1 MRLLSQMNDGQ
12 AWSLSVHSPI
22 RGTRTDPA
30 LSRERARW
38 KSVLLDQRPSLLT
51 LRRRA
56 FRLCS
61 NDSSVICRCPTPR
74 RRARAVRPKPSPAVL
89 RLTFAAGISEVS
101 RFSCMK
107 FLGVPGAFD
116 YAGPTRARA
125 IAIVRVAF
133 RTCLLRR
140 RPGCIFSQLNL
151 PPRLFPCLRFAVHL
165 AMPNAKL
172 GAKVDRYSFFVR
184 LLPPLLHTGLA
195 RRTNNA
201 HWGDA
206 GGRPRWRSSF
216 LGDPGTNFLWKFTGN
231 IHRRS
236 RGGGKS
242 EHPAAVAGCSSAVGK
257 SCLWTFPRNGFFHGP
272 SYSPMLQ
279 RAVNTEG
286 ERHDQEAIPAH
297 ARAGHPQTFR
307 RPA

>member
-1 MRLLSQMNDGQ
+1 MPLS
-12 AWSLSVHSPI
+12 
-22 RGTRTDPA
+22 
-30 LSRERARW
+30 
-38 KSVLLDQRPSLLT
+38 
-51 LRRRA
+51 
-56 FRLCS
+56 
-61 NDSSVICRCPTPR
+61 DSSQTC
-74 RRARAVRPKPSPAVL
+74 ARAVRPKPSPAVL

-195 RRTNNA
+195 RRTNI
-201 HWGDA
+201 
-206 GGRPRWRSSF
+206 PIT
-216 LGDPGTNFLWKFTGN
+216 LKTP
-231 IHRRS
+231 RS
-236 RGGGKS
+236 RS
-242 EHPAAVAGCSSAVGK
+242 EP
-257 SCLWTFPRNGFFHGP
+257 LDERNRLI
-272 SYSPMLQ
+272 STAEVC
-279 RAVNTEG
+279 RRRTEG
-286 ERHDQEAIPAH
+286 QHLLLRFISVE
-297 ARAGHPQTFR
+297 
-307 RPA
+307 

>member
-1 MRLLSQMNDGQ
+1 MPLS
-12 AWSLSVHSPI
+12 
-22 RGTRTDPA
+22 
-30 LSRERARW
+30 
-38 KSVLLDQRPSLLT
+38 
-51 LRRRA
+51 
-56 FRLCS
+56 
-61 NDSSVICRCPTPR
+61 DSSQTC
-74 RRARAVRPKPSPAVL
+74 ARAVRPKPSPAVL
-89 RLTFAAGISEVS
+89 RLTVAAGVSEVS

-195 RRTNNA
+195 RRTNIA
-201 HWGDA
+201 ISLII
-206 GGRPRWRSSF
+206 PC
-216 LGDPGTNFLWKFTGN
+216 GTG
-231 IHRRS
+231 
-236 RGGGKS
+236 
-242 EHPAAVAGCSSAVGK
+242 
-257 SCLWTFPRNGFFHGP
+257 
-272 SYSPMLQ
+272 
-279 RAVNTEG
+279 VNTKVKREVC
-286 ERHDQEAIPAH
+286 RLSVLNRCD
-297 ARAGHPQTFR
+297 R
-307 RPA
+307 RYPHLDFPWKNL